1 MKTRADLCKSP
12 VRDQKWP
19 GSLKKWQGV
28 TASFVACM
36 GNFKIRAQGA
46 EKLDAQSKTTPA
58 CLQVQSC
65 HVLFNQG

>member
-19 GSLKKWQGV
+19 GSLKKWLGV

-36 GNFKIRAQGA
+36 GNFKVRAQGA
-46 EKLDAQSKTTPA
+46 EKLDAQSTPA

-65 HVLFNQG
+65 HVLFFFNQA